1 MTAMRSR
8 SDYRTRL
15 EHYVWLVNNS
25 ILCHQNPVTGL
36 LPASLEHKDAWVRD
50 NVYGILAVW
59 GLGLAYRK
67 VSDRDEDKAKSYEF
81 EQSVVKLMR
90 GLLRCMMRQ
99 AEKVEKF
106 KYSQSPSDALHA
118 KYSST
123 TCEAVVKD
131 SDWGHLQIDATSLFL
146 LFLAQ
151 MTASGLHIIFSL
163 DEVNFIQNLVFYIET
178 AYKVADFGIWERGD
192 KTNRGIPELNASSV
206 GMAKAALEAVDELD
220 LFGAKGGPESVIH
233 VLSDEVQHCQSILN
247 SMLPRASNSKE
258 IDSSLLTVISF
269 PAFAVDNRKLIS
281 VTKQQIIEKL
291 QGRYGCCRFL
301 RDGYKTPREDSKRP
315 YYEPAE
321 LKHFEN
327 IECEWPVFW
336 AYMVLD
342 GLFSGNTLQ
351 VEEYRE
357 ALERVAIKGEN
368 GVSWLPEL
376 YTVPE
381 DKMDEEYKNPHT
393 VDRVASGKMPHIW
406 GQSLYILGGL
416 LAEGLLAP
424 EEIDP
429 MNRRFAASFKPD
441 VVVQVAIL
449 AETKEIY
456 DMLTK
461 KGIHVQS
468 IPDIHPIRV
477 QPARILSH
485 IYARLGRNNRLRL
498 SGRPYRHMGIIGTSK
513 LYIIRDEI
521 FVFTPQFIDQ
531 NQFYLALDNR
541 MIVEMLRTYFTYLC
555 VYWRMTGQPTVTF
568 PVSQNMLT
576 VDKKNIDPA
585 VLSTLRKMQDGYF
598 GGARIQ
604 TGTLSEFFVT
614 SCCTRLCFMDEGS
627 DASED
632 ELASYLKQLLES
644 TKPKSN
650 LLPTT
655 KKTGLNRFRAA
666 VQTTQEH
673 VSLMNKA
680 KGFDVENVTM
690 YLPTKLLTSSQP
702 RISLVYEANPSQQSN
717 KDLEPTVLETNLNLP
732 KTEGG
737 LINWNDVVQQLKDT
751 SRLDLQVEIL
761 YVLYTVKGIDWD
773 TNLDGVAGRTVRVL
787 LSELYLK
794 TGLTRRWGLIRY
806 IAGMLKMKVEELDE
820 ACTSLLSHQKHLTV
834 GLPPEPRERTISSP
848 LPLDELI
855 KLINEASEENIN
867 VAVLTQEII
876 VYLAMYI
883 KTQPKMFA
891 EMFRL
896 RIGLIIQVMTSE
908 LTNSLNCSADE
919 ATESLMSMSPYYL
932 RKLLFHILSGKEF
945 RLGQSEE
952 SIHHFHTKSLIAVSD
967 IHTVTKNDADGT
979 KNLKNPL
986 GEEKKKEKVDFST
999 IEQSQKTRQS
1009 SNISAQSQKTHQSSS
1024 VSAKSPKTRHSVTS
1038 AQSERRQ
1045 SCIPLTQQPKSRQ
1058 SSITSAQSEKPRQS
1072 SIPSSQQPKSRQSSI
1087 TSAQSEKPRQSS
1099 IPLTQMKTSSESLFS
1114 MESSTSSLASHDQQT
1129 GDSRRSSS
1137 IHAEFD
1143 SATVVS
1149 SRQSHEEIIP
1159 GATLMGNERE
1169 SFKSDISEAIVVQET
1184 NAYDSRQGQWL
1195 RRRRLDGAL
1204 NRVPVGFYQ
1213 KIWKILQKCRGLSI
1227 EGVILPS
1234 STTEEMT
1241 PGEIKFAVQVET
1253 VLNRVSQP
1261 EYRQLL
1267 VEAILVLTLLADKD
1281 VASIGGIIEVERIVH
1296 LADDIFYMEQK
1307 AEGIDEKLLVKD
1319 SATGICELL
1328 YDSAPSGR
1336 FGTMTYLLKACA
1348 MYVKEFLPSGA
1359 CSLQ

>member
-1 MTAMRSR
+1 MCRRLVPAEERSR
-8 SDYRTRL
+8 ERS
-15 EHYVWLVNNS
+15 EK
-25 ILCHQNPVTGL
+25 ILRREIVFIYNPVTGL

-381 DKMDEEYKNPHT
+381 DKVMDEEYKNPHT

-627 DASED
+627 DGEESNIWLESLYNSTLEIYED

-945 RLGQSEE
+945 RLGQSGEYLPI
-952 SIHHFHTKSLIAVSD
+952 SPVCLCPVAVCYYLP
-967 IHTVTKNDADGT
+967 HCLLFFLALYHLQTWK
-979 KNLKNPL
+979 LCPL
-986 GEEKKKEKVDFST
+986 HQVERLYST
-999 IEQSQKTRQS
+999 E
-1009 SNISAQSQKTHQSSS
+1009 
-1024 VSAKSPKTRHSVTS
+1024 
-1038 AQSERRQ
+1038 
-1045 SCIPLTQQPKSRQ
+1045 L
-1058 SSITSAQSEKPRQS
+1058 
-1072 SIPSSQQPKSRQSSI
+1072 SIPSFSKS
-1087 TSAQSEKPRQSS
+1087 
-1099 IPLTQMKTSSESLFS
+1099 PLQNNT
-1114 MESSTSSLASHDQQT
+1114 
-1129 GDSRRSSS
+1129 
-1137 IHAEFD
+1137 
-1143 SATVVS
+1143 
-1149 SRQSHEEIIP
+1149 P
-1159 GATLMGNERE
+1159 GKG
-1169 SFKSDISEAIVVQET
+1169 AIVVQET

-1281 VASIGGIIEVERIVH
+1281 VASIGGIIEVERIVTQH
-1296 LADDIFYMEQK
+1296 LM
-1307 AEGIDEKLLVKD
+1307 L
-1319 SATGICELL
+1319 
-1328 YDSAPSGR
+1328 APSGR

>member
-1 MTAMRSR
+1 MCRRLVPAEERSR
-8 SDYRTRL
+8 ERS
-15 EHYVWLVNNS
+15 EK
-25 ILCHQNPVTGL
+25 ILRREIVFIYNPVTGL

-381 DKMDEEYKNPHT
+381 DKVMDEEYKNPHT

-598 GGARIQ
+598 GGARDAHV
-604 TGTLSEFFVT
+604 LSVQSFACGKVHLLLYIHQELFVLNVNFVT
-614 SCCTRLCFMDEGS
+614 TT
-627 DASED
+627 ASED

-680 KGFDVENVTM
+680 KGFD
-690 YLPTKLLTSSQP
+690 
-702 RISLVYEANPSQQSN
+702 
-717 KDLEPTVLETNLNLP
+717 EPTVLETNLNLP

-945 RLGQSEE
+945 RLGQKE

-967 IHTVTKNDADGT
+967 IHTVTKND
-979 KNLKNPL
+979 
-986 GEEKKKEKVDFST
+986 
-999 IEQSQKTRQS
+999 
-1009 SNISAQSQKTHQSSS
+1009 
-1024 VSAKSPKTRHSVTS
+1024 
-1038 AQSERRQ
+1038 
-1045 SCIPLTQQPKSRQ
+1045 
-1058 SSITSAQSEKPRQS
+1058 
-1072 SIPSSQQPKSRQSSI
+1072 
-1087 TSAQSEKPRQSS
+1087 
-1099 IPLTQMKTSSESLFS
+1099 
-1114 MESSTSSLASHDQQT
+1114 
-1129 GDSRRSSS
+1129 
-1137 IHAEFD
+1137 
-1143 SATVVS
+1143 
-1149 SRQSHEEIIP
+1149 
-1159 GATLMGNERE
+1159 GNERE

-1213 KIWKILQKCRGLSI
+1213 KIWKILQKVGYEQHFPCRGLSI

>member
-999 IEQSQKTRQS
+999 IEQS
-1009 SNISAQSQKTHQSSS
+1009 
-1024 VSAKSPKTRHSVTS
+1024 
-1038 AQSERRQ
+1038 
-1045 SCIPLTQQPKSRQ
+1045 
-1058 SSITSAQSEKPRQS
+1058 
-1072 SIPSSQQPKSRQSSI
+1072 
-1087 TSAQSEKPRQSS
+1087 EKPRQSS
-1099 IPLTQMKTSSESLFS
+1099 IPLTQQMKTSSESLFS

>member
-1 MTAMRSR
+1 MCRRLVPAEERSR
-8 SDYRTRL
+8 ERS
-15 EHYVWLVNNS
+15 EK
-25 ILCHQNPVTGL
+25 ILRREIVFIYNPVTGL

-381 DKMDEEYKNPHT
+381 DKVMDEEYKNPHT

-627 DASED
+627 DGEESNIWLESLHDLERKSALHNLLPQDDDASED

-702 RISLVYEANPSQQSN
+702 RIS
-717 KDLEPTVLETNLNLP
+717 LEPTVLETNLNLP

-834 GLPPEPRERTISSP
+834 GLPPEPRERTISS
-848 LPLDELI
+848 LDLVRKFAMAI
-855 KLINEASEENIN
+855 
-867 VAVLTQEII
+867 EII

-945 RLGQSEE
+945 RLGQTDVKYSAVPMTLVVQPILAQIRKDVCSPE
-952 SIHHFHTKSLIAVSD
+952 TKMFA
-967 IHTVTKNDADGT
+967 
-979 KNLKNPL
+979 
-986 GEEKKKEKVDFST
+986 
-999 IEQSQKTRQS
+999 
-1009 SNISAQSQKTHQSSS
+1009 
-1024 VSAKSPKTRHSVTS
+1024 
-1038 AQSERRQ
+1038 
-1045 SCIPLTQQPKSRQ
+1045 CIILQ
-1058 SSITSAQSEKPRQS
+1058 
-1072 SIPSSQQPKSRQSSI
+1072 
-1087 TSAQSEKPRQSS
+1087 
-1099 IPLTQMKTSSESLFS
+1099 
-1114 MESSTSSLASHDQQT
+1114 
-1129 GDSRRSSS
+1129 
-1137 IHAEFD
+1137 
-1143 SATVVS
+1143 
-1149 SRQSHEEIIP
+1149 
-1159 GATLMGNERE
+1159 GNERE

>member
-1 MTAMRSR
+1 MRSR

-381 DKMDEEYKNPHT
+381 DKVMDEEYKNPHT

-627 DASED
+627 DGEESNIW
-632 ELASYLKQLLES
+632 LES
-644 TKPKSN
+644 LHDLERKSALHN
-650 LLPTT
+650 LLPQDDD
-655 KKTGLNRFRAA
+655 GEDEDHL
-666 VQTTQEH
+666 
-673 VSLMNKA
+673 S
-680 KGFDVENVTM
+680 
-690 YLPTKLLTSSQP
+690 
-702 RISLVYEANPSQQSN
+702 ISFYFT
-717 KDLEPTVLETNLNLP
+717 DEPTVLETNLNLP

-834 GLPPEPRERTISSP
+834 GLPPEPRERTISS
-848 LPLDELI
+848 LDLVRKFAMAI
-855 KLINEASEENIN
+855 
-867 VAVLTQEII
+867 EII

-945 RLGQSEE
+945 RLGQSGEYLPI
-952 SIHHFHTKSLIAVSD
+952 SPGCFSAVSSTETRLEGFMK
-967 IHTVTKNDADGT
+967 I
-979 KNLKNPL
+979 
-986 GEEKKKEKVDFST
+986 KEG
-999 IEQSQKTRQS
+999 
-1009 SNISAQSQKTHQSSS
+1009 
-1024 VSAKSPKTRHSVTS
+1024 AKSRADVKYS
-1038 AQSERRQ
+1038 AVPMTLVVQPILAQIRKDVCSPETKMFA
-1045 SCIPLTQQPKSRQ
+1045 CIILQ
-1058 SSITSAQSEKPRQS
+1058 
-1072 SIPSSQQPKSRQSSI
+1072 
-1087 TSAQSEKPRQSS
+1087 
-1099 IPLTQMKTSSESLFS
+1099 
-1114 MESSTSSLASHDQQT
+1114 
-1129 GDSRRSSS
+1129 
-1137 IHAEFD
+1137 
-1143 SATVVS
+1143 
-1149 SRQSHEEIIP
+1149 
-1159 GATLMGNERE
+1159 GNERE

-1281 VASIGGIIEVERIVH
+1281 VASIGGIIEVERIVTQH
-1296 LADDIFYMEQK
+1296 LM
-1307 AEGIDEKLLVKD
+1307 L
-1319 SATGICELL
+1319 
-1328 YDSAPSGR
+1328 APSGR

>member
-1 MTAMRSR
+1 MCRRLVPAEERSR
-8 SDYRTRL
+8 ERS
-15 EHYVWLVNNS
+15 EK
-25 ILCHQNPVTGL
+25 ILRREIVFIYNPVTGL

-381 DKMDEEYKNPHT
+381 DKVMDEEYKNPHT

-568 PVSQNMLT
+568 PVSQNMLSE
-576 VDKKNIDPA
+576 DA
-585 VLSTLRKMQDGYF
+585 HVLSVQSFACGKVHLLLYIHQELF
-598 GGARIQ
+598 V
-604 TGTLSEFFVT
+604 LNVNFVT
-614 SCCTRLCFMDEGS
+614 TT
-627 DASED
+627 ASED

-673 VSLMNKA
+673 FWALF
-680 KGFDVENVTM
+680 GFFITFYSM
-690 YLPTKLLTSSQP
+690 
-702 RISLVYEANPSQQSN
+702 
-717 KDLEPTVLETNLNLP
+717 
-732 KTEGG
+732 
-737 LINWNDVVQQLKDT
+737 
-751 SRLDLQVEIL
+751 
-761 YVLYTVKGIDWD
+761 GIDWD

-945 RLGQSEE
+945 RLGQSGEYLPISPGE
-952 SIHHFHTKSLIAVSD
+952 GRK
-967 IHTVTKNDADGT
+967 VTKGAV
-979 KNLKNPL
+979 
-986 GEEKKKEKVDFST
+986 EKKGLQQRPENGKGESETKEVRKA
-999 IEQSQKTRQS
+999 ISQLRG
-1009 SNISAQSQKTHQSSS
+1009 I
-1024 VSAKSPKTRHSVTS
+1024 
-1038 AQSERRQ
+1038 
-1045 SCIPLTQQPKSRQ
+1045 
-1058 SSITSAQSEKPRQS
+1058 
-1072 SIPSSQQPKSRQSSI
+1072 
-1087 TSAQSEKPRQSS
+1087 
-1099 IPLTQMKTSSESLFS
+1099 
-1114 MESSTSSLASHDQQT
+1114 LAE
-1129 GDSRRSSS
+1129 GMA
-1137 IHAEFD
+1137 AE
-1143 SATVVS
+1143 
-1149 SRQSHEEIIP
+1149 
-1159 GATLMGNERE
+1159 GGRE

>member
-999 IEQSQKTRQS
+999 IEQ
-1009 SNISAQSQKTHQSSS
+1009 
-1024 VSAKSPKTRHSVTS
+1024 
-1038 AQSERRQ
+1038 
-1045 SCIPLTQQPKSRQ
+1045 
-1058 SSITSAQSEKPRQS
+1058 
-1072 SIPSSQQPKSRQSSI
+1072 
-1087 TSAQSEKPRQSS
+1087 
-1099 IPLTQMKTSSESLFS
+1099 MKTSSESLFS

>member
-1 MTAMRSR
+1 MCRRLVPAEERSR
-8 SDYRTRL
+8 ERS
-15 EHYVWLVNNS
+15 EK
-25 ILCHQNPVTGL
+25 ILRREIVFIYNPVTGL

-381 DKMDEEYKNPHT
+381 DKVMDEEYKNPHT

-614 SCCTRLCFMDEGS
+614 SCCTRLCFMDEGT
-627 DASED
+627 SED

-680 KGFDVENVTM
+680 KGFDVEM
-690 YLPTKLLTSSQP
+690 
-702 RISLVYEANPSQQSN
+702 
-717 KDLEPTVLETNLNLP
+717 LETNLNLP

-834 GLPPEPRERTISSP
+834 GLPPEPRERTISS
-848 LPLDELI
+848 LDL
-855 KLINEASEENIN
+855 
-867 VAVLTQEII
+867 EII

-945 RLGQSEE
+945 RLGQSGEYLPISPVCLCVLALVQPILAQIRKDVCSPE
-952 SIHHFHTKSLIAVSD
+952 TKMFA
-967 IHTVTKNDADGT
+967 
-979 KNLKNPL
+979 
-986 GEEKKKEKVDFST
+986 
-999 IEQSQKTRQS
+999 
-1009 SNISAQSQKTHQSSS
+1009 
-1024 VSAKSPKTRHSVTS
+1024 
-1038 AQSERRQ
+1038 
-1045 SCIPLTQQPKSRQ
+1045 CIILQ
-1058 SSITSAQSEKPRQS
+1058 
-1072 SIPSSQQPKSRQSSI
+1072 
-1087 TSAQSEKPRQSS
+1087 
-1099 IPLTQMKTSSESLFS
+1099 
-1114 MESSTSSLASHDQQT
+1114 
-1129 GDSRRSSS
+1129 
-1137 IHAEFD
+1137 
-1143 SATVVS
+1143 
-1149 SRQSHEEIIP
+1149 
-1159 GATLMGNERE
+1159 GNERE

>member
-1 MTAMRSR
+1 MRSR

-381 DKMDEEYKNPHT
+381 DKVMDEEYKNPHT

-627 DASED
+627 DGEESNIWLESLHDLERKSAFED

-717 KDLEPTVLETNLNLP
+717 KDLVMLETNLNLP

-834 GLPPEPRERTISSP
+834 GLPPEPRERTISS
-848 LPLDELI
+848 LDLVRKFAMAI
-855 KLINEASEENIN
+855 
-867 VAVLTQEII
+867 EII

-945 RLGQSEE
+945 RLGQSGEYLPI
-952 SIHHFHTKSLIAVSD
+952 SPVCLCPVAGCFSAVSSTETRLEGFMK
-967 IHTVTKNDADGT
+967 I
-979 KNLKNPL
+979 
-986 GEEKKKEKVDFST
+986 KE
-999 IEQSQKTRQS
+999 
-1009 SNISAQSQKTHQSSS
+1009 
-1024 VSAKSPKTRHSVTS
+1024 
-1038 AQSERRQ
+1038 
-1045 SCIPLTQQPKSRQ
+1045 
-1058 SSITSAQSEKPRQS
+1058 
-1072 SIPSSQQPKSRQSSI
+1072 
-1087 TSAQSEKPRQSS
+1087 
-1099 IPLTQMKTSSESLFS
+1099 
-1114 MESSTSSLASHDQQT
+1114 
-1129 GDSRRSSS
+1129 G
-1137 IHAEFD
+1137 
-1143 SATVVS
+1143 
-1149 SRQSHEEIIP
+1149 
-1159 GATLMGNERE
+1159 GNERE

-1281 VASIGGIIEVERIVH
+1281 VASIGGIIEVERIVTQH
-1296 LADDIFYMEQK
+1296 LM
-1307 AEGIDEKLLVKD
+1307 L
-1319 SATGICELL
+1319 
-1328 YDSAPSGR
+1328 APSGR